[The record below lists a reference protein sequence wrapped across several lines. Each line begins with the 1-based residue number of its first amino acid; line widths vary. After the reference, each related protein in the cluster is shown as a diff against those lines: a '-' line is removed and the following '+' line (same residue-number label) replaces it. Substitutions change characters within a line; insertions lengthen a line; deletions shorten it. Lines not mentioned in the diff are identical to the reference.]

1 MVVTE
6 KTFAAITPSG
16 GVIAWGEPEVPGS
29 STSSVA
35 EQLQNVIEITPSDSS
50 FAALKEDGSVICW
63 GANETFEPNLK
74 QVLRVFAASEAFAA
88 LCCDGSVYC
97 WGDPHRGGDMRGQAE
112 QLQSEVEHIF
122 ATGSA
127 FCALKASTPSGRG
140 AVVAWGDVLQGAEH
154 RKGSKG

>member
-1 MVVTE
+1 
-6 KTFAAITPSG
+6 
-16 GVIAWGEPEVPGS
+16 
-29 STSSVA
+29 
-35 EQLQNVIEITPSDSS
+35 
-50 FAALKEDGSVICW
+50 
-63 GANETFEPNLK
+63 
-74 QVLRVFAASEAFAA
+74 
-88 LCCDGSVYC
+88 
-97 WGDPHRGGDMRGQAE
+97 MRGQAE